1 MNASKWGL
9 AGMLVLLIAGVSHAT
24 TIHTYSTEF
33 AGPTASTG
41 WSYLRTDGTHAIGDS
56 ANYGTLKWDA
66 DNNPVQ
72 YDSTGNSSTWGNNGV
87 YSWMRLSSN
96 AVIPGLQGADVEHDV
111 YDIAAYEVQTGETGY
126 GKITNSSLTTIRGVD
141 DDGVVNASQ
150 TGLRVCVYV
159 NDVVKS
165 NVVIPV
171 NSTGDFNCD
180 LGLLSASDKVYV
192 AVGANGN
199 QWSNLGSNFGYSI
212 QITPIPEPATDMLL
226 LGSVLSG
233 ILAYAWKKRK

>member
-9 AGMLVLLIAGVSHAT
+9 AGGVVLLIAGVSHAT
-24 TIHTYSTEF
+24 TIHTYGTEF

-41 WSYLRTDGTHAIGDS
+41 WSYLCTDGTNAIGDS
-56 ANYGTLKWDA
+56 EHYGTLLWDSGQ
-66 DNNPVQ
+66 NQ
-72 YDSTGNSSTWGNNGV
+72 YDSTGDSSTWSNNGV

-96 AVIPGLQGADVEHDV
+96 AVIPGYGTGQGAAKDV
-111 YDIAAYEVQTGETGY
+111 YDIAAYQVQAGEVGY
-126 GKITNSSLTTIRGVD
+126 GKITGSSLTTMKGVD
-141 DDGVVNASQ
+141 DSGNINSSQ

-159 NDVVKS
+159 NDVVKN

-180 LGLLSASDKVYV
+180 LGLLSASDKIYV
-192 AVGANGN
+192 AVGANGD
-199 QWSNLGSNFGYSI
+199 QWANLGSNFGYSI
-212 QITPIPEPATDMLL
+212 QITPVPEPATDMLL
-226 LGSVLSG
+226 LGSAISG